1 MSALWRHADFLRLW
15 SALTISVLGSQ
26 ITLFVAPVIT
36 LFVLDATVVQAG
48 LVTACGYLPFLLISL
63 PVGALVDRWP
73 TRPLLIVADLGRA
86 AALAT
91 IPIAYATGVL
101 SLPLVCAVQLVHG
114 ALTVVADAAHLAFL
128 PALVARDQL
137 LEGNTKLGVSYS
149 AGELAGPGL
158 GGLLIKLVGA
168 PFALLADAASFLISA
183 LLLAGIRGGRR
194 SIADAPRSSLGR
206 RIGTGLRYVARNPV
220 IRPIVLCMGGANF
233 FDLYGMV
240 SIVLPAFALRDLGLP
255 PARFGLAYSAAN
267 LGALLA
273 LALNHRVVQRFG
285 IGGVL
290 LASSLLPGVGVLILA
305 SAPHANPLPAL
316 IAGLALALFGST
328 MFNVNQMSLRQ
339 QITPLDLQGRMNATV
354 RFAIWGMIP
363 LGAAAGGALADV
375 LGTRPALVV
384 AGAGSLLASL
394 PIWLSRGRFDAHAH
408 LEESP

>member
-36 LFVLDATVVQAG
+36 LFVLDASVVEAG

-73 TRPLLIVADLGRA
+73 IRPLLIAADLGRA
-86 AALAT
+86 AALAA
-91 IPIAYATGVL
+91 IPIAYATGAL

-137 LEGNTKLGVSYS
+137 LDGNTKLGVSYS

-158 GGLLIKLVGA
+158 GGLLVKLVGA
-168 PFALLADAASFLISA
+168 PFALLADAASFVVSA

-194 SIADAPRSSLGR
+194 SVARTPHESLGQQIR
-206 RIGTGLRYVARNPV
+206 AGVRYVARHPV
-220 IRPIVLCMGGANF
+220 IRPLVACMAGANF

-255 PARFGLAYSAAN
+255 PARLGLAFSAAN

-273 LALNHRVVQRFG
+273 LALNQRVVQRIG
-285 IGGVL
+285 IGAVL
-290 LASSLLPGVGVLILA
+290 LISSLLPGAGVLVLA
-305 SAPHANPLPAL
+305 SATPAHALPAL
-316 IAGLALALFGST
+316 IAGLSLALFGST

-339 QITPLDLQGRMNATV
+339 QVTPLELQGRMNATV

-363 LGAAAGGALADV
+363 IGAAAGGALADAV
-375 LGTRPALVV
+375 GTRPALIV

-394 PIWLSRGRFDAHAH
+394 PIWLSRRRLDARP
-408 LEESP
+408 EEAT